1 MGRTNGAS
9 QEQIEFSHDE
19 PATFPRRTYTGDRVR
34 LNIIRAM
41 SVTHEHF
48 KAASEQADKLINV
61 LRRAVRHDSIP
72 PAQNASGGQ
81 R

>member
-1 MGRTNGAS
+1 MGRFGGNG
-9 QEQIEFSHDE
+9 QGQIEFLHDE

-34 LNIIRAM
+34 LSVIRAM
-41 SVTHEHF
+41 SATHEHF
-48 KAASEQADKLINV
+48 KVASEQADKLIKV